1 MTEENKMDAFHTFRV
16 RENGKDVA
24 LADFELFTLI
34 ISALKWRQHNGIIRL
49 IKDNAGAEYIY
60 KRGLTDVWNS
70 TEVILDEIK
79 SLKMAMCAEYLHVP
93 IHELSTLAGLFE
105 KTKVFH
111 LCIGLQTANKR

>member
-1 MTEENKMDAFHTFRV
+1 MDAFHTFRV

-34 ISALKWRQHNGIIRL
+34 ISALKWRQHNGFIRL

-105 KTKVFH
+105 K
-111 LCIGLQTANKR
+111 NKSISLMYGATNSD

>member
-1 MTEENKMDAFHTFRV
+1 MDAFHTFRV

-34 ISALKWRQHNGIIRL
+34 ISALKWRQHNGFIRL

-111 LCIGLQTANKR
+111 SCIWLQTAIKR